1 MASVKRIRVH
11 CFPVNKAN
19 ELGDAAWA
27 EVEKFV
33 EEEGWSVV
41 TAVPLLTMGNT
52 QSYDVIL
59 QKS

>member
-19 ELGDAAWA
+19 ELGDEAWA
-27 EVEKFV
+27 EVEKLV

-41 TAVPLLTMGNT
+41 TAVPISAMGST
-52 QSYDVIL
+52 QGFEVIL